1 MHFHQII
8 ITTILKLF
16 LAMNIQQKKK
26 KKSNNYYTNN
36 YLIIVSII
44 AYQIYALSFHLGFD
58 ISVNTLNNLL
68 FYLEFSSIESTI
80 MLDP

>member
-16 LAMNIQQKKK
+16 LAMNKQQQKKK
-26 KKSNNYYTNN
+26 KSNSYYTNN

>member
-1 MHFHQII
+1 
-8 ITTILKLF
+8 
-16 LAMNIQQKKK
+16 MNIQKKKK
-26 KKSNNYYTNN
+26 KKSNSYYTNN

-44 AYQIYALSFHLGFD
+44 AYQIYALGFHLGFD